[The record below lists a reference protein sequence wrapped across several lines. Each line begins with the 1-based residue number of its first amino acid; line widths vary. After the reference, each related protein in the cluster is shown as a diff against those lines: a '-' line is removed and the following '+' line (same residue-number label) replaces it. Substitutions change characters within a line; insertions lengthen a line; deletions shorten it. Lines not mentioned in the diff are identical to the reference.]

1 MAWASPGP
9 QAARPA
15 SGPAHTC
22 LKQCC
27 SSSSLKNDFR
37 MLSLPT
43 AFGADSE
50 DRSCKMPA

>member
-50 DRSCKMPA
+50 DRSCEMPA